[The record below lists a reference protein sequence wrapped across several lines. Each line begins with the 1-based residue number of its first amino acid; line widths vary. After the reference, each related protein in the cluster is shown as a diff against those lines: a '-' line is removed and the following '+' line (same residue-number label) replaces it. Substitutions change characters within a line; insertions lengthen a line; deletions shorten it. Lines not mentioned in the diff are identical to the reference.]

1 MARDVSQSFTT
12 PFFRLSFPN
21 LAEPRKKTNAQ
32 TGKVTDTFDMVMLFP
47 TTAGHWGPP
56 ADLTQ
61 LIHAAKDTR
70 DKHWNN
76 PAARPPVINM
86 PFKDGSQPNK
96 AGKIHEGFA
105 GCIVSSAMSTRRPGM
120 VGPDP
125 KVALDP
131 KRDLYPG
138 CWCRAVVHC
147 FTYENGGN
155 YGVSF
160 GLDHIQKWK
169 DDSPLGGSAGNPE
182 DHFQQLDAP
191 APQNGGAF
199 GTGPNGPTTQAAPG
213 TPPLPPTPAM
223 PTPPAPPVKK
233 NVWD

>member
-1 MARDVSQSFTT
+1 MAREVSQSITT

-21 LAEPRKKTNAQ
+21 LVEPRKKTDPT
-32 TGKVTDTFDMVMLFP
+32 TGKVTESFDIVMLFP
-47 TTAGHWGPP
+47 QVAGHWGPA

-61 LIHAAKDTR
+61 MINLAKELR

-76 PAARPPVINM
+76 PSTRPRELGM
-86 PFKDGSQPNK
+86 PFADGNQPNK

-105 GCIVSSAMSTRRPGM
+105 GSTKSSATSSRRPCM

-131 KRDLYPG
+131 RKDLYPG
-138 CWCRAVVHC
+138 CWCRAVIHA
-147 FTYENGGN
+147 FTYEGKGN
-155 YGVSF
+155 SGVSF

-191 APQNGGAF
+191 PPQNGGAF
-199 GTGPNGPTTQAAPG
+199 GTGPNGPTTSAPQG
-213 TPPLPPTPAM
+213 APPPLPPTPL
-223 PTPPAPPVKK
+223 PPAPPVKK